1 MSRKYSKFFQP
12 LLILFAL
19 IGLPALL
26 WSMMRRSQGEPETII
41 RRVLSRYTIPEQTI
55 RYWIAVSA
63 LETSGWTSR
72 VFKDSNN
79 LFCLIVPKSERLPYG
94 EGQTIFLSMEE
105 AADALY
111 RRVIVPFKYPLSFA
125 SLDDLVMTQ
134 KEKGYFTAPLA
145 GYMAGAKS
153 WFNKLFPTNF

>member
-1 MSRKYSKFFQP
+1 MSRKSSKFFQP
-12 LLILFAL
+12 LLILFGL
-19 IGLPALL
+19 IGLPFLF
-26 WSMMRRSQGEPETII
+26 WRMMGRSQSEPETII
-41 RRVLSRYTIPEQTI
+41 RRVLSRYSIPEQTI

-79 LFCLIVPKSERLPYG
+79 LFCLIVPKSDRLPYG
-94 EGQTIFLSMEE
+94 EGQTIFLSMED

-111 RRVIVPFKYPLSFA
+111 RRVIVPFHYPLSYA
-125 SLDDLVMTQ
+125 SIDDLVMTM
-134 KEKGYFTAPLA
+134 KDKGYFTAPLP
-145 GYMAGAKS
+145 GYLAGAKS